1 MRRDQGKGWRLGTRG
16 SEGAR
21 RECRE
26 VAAAVLCCHVGLVGI
41 LEGLLRV
48 LVTQYLDR
56 NEMRAAPEGEKERRK
71 RKGRGRCRGLNS
83 TSVSNCVHGKL
94 TW

>member
-26 VAAAVLCCHVGLVGI
+26 VAAAVLCCHVGLVGV
-41 LEGLLRV
+41 LESLLRV

-56 NEMRAAPEGEKERRK
+56 NEGRTRGRERTEKEKGK
-71 RKGRGRCRGLNS
+71 REM
-83 TSVSNCVHGKL
+83 
-94 TW
+94 